1 MQPIISYG
9 GEFDLE
15 NRENFDGVAQ
25 VFRRLFQ
32 RIDAWAVI
40 SICSSTCDAKGAW
53 IYDLVEHPNP
63 LTICIDKYDSVPF
76 YPMWSFS

>member
-40 SICSSTCDAKGAW
+40 SICSSTSAAKGAW
-53 IYDLVEHPNP
+53 IYDLVEHP
-63 LTICIDKYDSVPF
+63 TV
-76 YPMWSFS
+76 YPVKFHTF

>member
-53 IYDLVEHPNP
+53 IYDLVEHPNGHN
-63 LTICIDKYDSVPF
+63 L
-76 YPMWSFS
+76 FSE